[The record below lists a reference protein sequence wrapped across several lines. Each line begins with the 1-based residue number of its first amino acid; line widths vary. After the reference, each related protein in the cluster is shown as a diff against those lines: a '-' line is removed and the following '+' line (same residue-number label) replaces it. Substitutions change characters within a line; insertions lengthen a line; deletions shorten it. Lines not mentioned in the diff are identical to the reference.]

1 MPRVWNT
8 DYGNVTDAEHF
19 MIERLSKEEQ
29 TLHAI
34 IYTKPS
40 CPKCRLTVNR
50 LSATM
55 PVQTI
60 TADERDYK
68 RFRKLGYQSMPVV
81 TVYQSDG
88 THDTWSDMRVDKIKQ
103 YTKGD
108 ALG

>member
-1 MPRVWNT
+1 MCGMNRVS
-8 DYGNVTDAEHF
+8 YGYVSRTEQAI
-19 MIERLSKEEQ
+19 IEELSREEKKIQ
-29 TLHAI
+29 AI

-68 RFRKLGYQSMPVV
+68 RFRELGYQSMPVV
-81 TVYQSDG
+81 TVYKPDG
-88 THDTWSDMRVDKIKQ
+88 THDQWCDMRTDKINQ
-103 YTKGD
+103 YKEAD
-108 ALG
+108 